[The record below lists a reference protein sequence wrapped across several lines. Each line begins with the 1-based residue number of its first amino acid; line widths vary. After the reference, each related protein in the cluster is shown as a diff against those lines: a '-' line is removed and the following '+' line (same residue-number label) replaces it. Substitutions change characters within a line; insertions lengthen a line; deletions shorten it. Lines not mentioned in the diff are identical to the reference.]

1 MSLSRQLLE
10 VVEDDNF
17 MEDEDVVSQLVNAG
31 CFDFIKNEVK
41 TFVDSSLTNTL
52 GLNVEAKYE
61 FLKGSIYGYTFG
73 KTSDRKLSV
82 SAGKLATSLAKKYKN
97 KK

>member
-1 MSLSRQLLE
+1 MSLSRKLLE
-10 VVEDDNF
+10 IVGDDNF
-17 MEDEDVVSQLVNAG
+17 MEEEDIVSQLINAG

-52 GLNVEAKYE
+52 GINVEAKYE
-61 FLKGSIYGYTFG
+61 FLKGSIYGYTYG
-73 KTSDRKLSV
+73 KTSDRKLAV
-82 SAGKLATSLAKKYKN
+82 SAGKLAVSLAKKYK